1 METFLNILLLS
12 MLSLSISVNIAVLK
26 KITKLEQSHETI
38 RAENLS
44 VNDETRRSLLALRDI
59 LEATKPMKS
68 NNWDSIRE
76 AFKGPTRIEV
86 NERN

>member
-1 METFLNILLLS
+1 METFLNILFLTLLPV
-12 MLSLSISVNIAVLK
+12 SIFVNIAVFK
-26 KITKLEQSHETI
+26 KLTQLEQSHETI

>member
-1 METFLNILLLS
+1 METFLNILFLTLLPV
-12 MLSLSISVNIAVLK
+12 SIFVNIAVFK
-26 KITKLEQSHETI
+26 KLTQLEQSHETI

-68 NNWDSIRE
+68 NNWDCIRE